1 MPTYKVP
8 EIVEVALNELELPA
22 DVPVDSKLTVKPL
35 AACDKNEVEEAIRA
49 FSGLARQSQAEL
61 EATIERHIEI
71 RRRVAHLQAYREHFD
86 DIDWVREHA
95 GSG

>member
-8 EIVEVALNELELPA
+8 EIVEVALHELELPA
-22 DVPVDSKLTVKPL
+22 DVPVDKDLTVKPL
-35 AACDKNEVEEAIRA
+35 AACDKDEVDAAVRA
-49 FSGLARQSQAEL
+49 FTGLVRQSQAEL

-86 DIDWVREHA
+86 DIDWVREQ
-95 GSG
+95 G

>member
-22 DVPVDSKLTVKPL
+22 DVPVDQNLTVKPL
-35 AACDKNEVEEAIRA
+35 SACDKQEVEQAIRA
-49 FSGLARQSQAEL
+49 FSGLVRESQAEL
-61 EATIERHIEI
+61 EATIARHIEI

-86 DIDWVREHA
+86 DIDWVRQGA
-95 GSG
+95 G